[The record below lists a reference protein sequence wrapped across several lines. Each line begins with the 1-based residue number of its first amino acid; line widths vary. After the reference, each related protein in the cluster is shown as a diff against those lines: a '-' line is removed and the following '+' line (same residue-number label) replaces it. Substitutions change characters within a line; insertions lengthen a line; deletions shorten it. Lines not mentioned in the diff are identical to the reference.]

1 MENVAQSASNAAT
14 GVLSAL
20 ESVIASLSNFQI
32 LLIIALFIVLAI
44 ILIAALVSRN
54 RRYEETVEE
63 VERQTRAAEDTRAEA
78 RRTLKEKEAEF
89 AQLDEQRRV
98 ELEQRESES
107 RARLAQQEAEM
118 NEELERQRAEMNE
131 ALDAQRAQ
139 MNEALDA
146 QRAEL
151 AEKEQK
157 LEGLRQFHEEYKVV
171 PDAQAEARRII
182 REAKD
187 YAFSISNRTDREY
200 AEIIQHATEEA
211 DAIRAMSQSMLT
223 RSHEALRQAMARA
236 KEIID
241 EARGEAETIRRELSV
256 SAASV
261 ALLDRPDDQPEQ
273 PLKPE
278 SPDEGLN
285 QDLDEPDAADAAQ
298 TPPAADAPEAGAP
311 EEPSEAAGAPEPQED
326 GETR

>member
-1 MENVAQSASNAAT
+1 M
-14 GVLSAL
+14 
-20 ESVIASLSNFQI
+20 
-32 LLIIALFIVLAI
+32 LL
-44 ILIAALVSRN
+44 
-54 RRYEETVEE
+54 
-63 VERQTRAAEDTRAEA
+63 
-78 RRTLKEKEAEF
+78 
-89 AQLDEQRRV
+89 
-98 ELEQRESES
+98 
-107 RARLAQQEAEM
+107 
-118 NEELERQRAEMNE
+118 
-131 ALDAQRAQ
+131 
-139 MNEALDA
+139 
-146 QRAEL
+146 
-151 AEKEQK
+151 
-157 LEGLRQFHEEYKVV
+157 
-171 PDAQAEARRII
+171 
-182 REAKD
+182 
-187 YAFSISNRTDREY
+187 
-200 AEIIQHATEEA
+200 
-211 DAIRAMSQSMLT
+211 SQSMLT

-298 TPPAADAPEAGAP
+298 TPPAPDAP